1 MKNTNVSIH
10 LTMGAGVLISDW
22 RLSGLEAATL
32 RVQTSLHN
40 VPFQKHEE
48 DLRVRADV
56 FYRRRTGADLTSH
69 DVAEQMNHILL
80 SL

>member
-1 MKNTNVSIH
+1 
-10 LTMGAGVLISDW
+10 MGARVLISTW

-32 RVQTSLHN
+32 RAQTN
-40 VPFQKHEE
+40 VPFQEHEE

-69 DVAEQMNHILL
+69 DVAEQMNHVLL